1 MTHEFTFGSIFFLP
15 NGTKM
20 YRALELYFRNQYKKR
35 GYDEVIT
42 PELVKGKL
50 FRQSGHLD
58 NYVEN
63 MFCVPINDK
72 SVDCTDDDNDLDE
85 VNYYLSSMNCP
96 KHCLIFDHSL
106 KTYKQLPIRMA
117 DFGSLHRFESSGSL
131 RGLNRLRCFHQDDAH
146 IFCTI
151 DQIFDEIKSCMDFL
165 RDTYKLFGFNY
176 EVTLSTRPD
185 KFMGDIELW
194 IDAEKNLKKAIDDM
208 SIVYTINEKDG
219 AFYGPKIDIMVKDS
233 TNRKIQCGTIQLDF
247 QLPQRFGLEYID
259 YDSQKSTPVIVHR
272 AICGSI
278 ERMLGILIEHFQGKF
293 PVWLSPRQIA
303 IIPVATKPEFKE
315 YCEKIKQSLTDFDPR
330 LDSIKVF
337 DSHETFDY
345 RIRDAETKLYNY
357 VLIIGK
363 KEIDTNSVTFR
374 IINHKRND
382 IKMVPLM
389 IYVNKSKSHT
399 MILLL
404 IKQNIS
410 SLHFVSIKPITSLL

>member
-1 MTHEFTFGSIFFLP
+1 
-15 NGTKM
+15 
-20 YRALELYFRNQYKKR
+20 
-35 GYDEVIT
+35 
-42 PELVKGKL
+42 
-50 FRQSGHLD
+50 
-58 NYVEN
+58 
-63 MFCVPINDK
+63 
-72 SVDCTDDDNDLDE
+72 
-85 VNYYLSSMNCP
+85 
-96 KHCLIFDHSL
+96 
-106 KTYKQLPIRMA
+106 
-117 DFGSLHRFESSGSL
+117 
-131 RGLNRLRCFHQDDAH
+131 
-146 IFCTI
+146 
-151 DQIFDEIKSCMDFL
+151 
-165 RDTYKLFGFNY
+165 
-176 EVTLSTRPD
+176 
-185 KFMGDIELW
+185 
-194 IDAEKNLKKAIDDM
+194 
-208 SIVYTINEKDG
+208 
-219 AFYGPKIDIMVKDS
+219 
-233 TNRKIQCGTIQLDF
+233 
-247 QLPQRFGLEYID
+247 
-259 YDSQKSTPVIVHR
+259 VIVHR